1 MAFKQTPYRAS
12 SGSHSNRCCNW
23 ERWRDIG
30 LRQFSLLFLFCLEF
44 PPPCPRMRALSSKKI
59 MWVPWEGKEETW
71 NFSFEAT
78 SASIKF
84 WMNWCWRAR
93 MDSISLVT
101 NNQYLLYLY
110 PSILYLACCQVT
122 VRRPGAV
129 SGPAFCM
136 TLRVRVRVRVRFC
149 AKYGVIIIL
158 CTKRWSGEYTWSA
171 VCPRKSSMYAWRVY
185 TTKDMR
191 QALLCALLLGTECG

>member
-1 MAFKQTPYRAS
+1 M
-12 SGSHSNRCCNW
+12 
-23 ERWRDIG
+23 
-30 LRQFSLLFLFCLEF
+30 
-44 PPPCPRMRALSSKKI
+44 
-59 MWVPWEGKEETW
+59 
-71 NFSFEAT
+71 
-78 SASIKF
+78 
-84 WMNWCWRAR
+84 
-93 MDSISLVT
+93 
-101 NNQYLLYLY
+101 
-110 PSILYLACCQVT
+110 
-122 VRRPGAV
+122 RRPGAV

-136 TLRVRVRVRVRFC
+136 TLRVRVRVRVC